1 MIKGIKMLKNIGF
14 SALLLSTFIHPVHA
28 LEIAQTPEEI
38 AALQQEQ
45 VKTVDRNELMRLVAL
60 LNNDEFREQNPE
72 LYLRVASIVK
82 ALIARLNL
90 QRTET
95 EEDQLTV

>member
-1 MIKGIKMLKNIGF
+1 MLKNIAF
-14 SALLLSTFIHPVHA
+14 LALLLSAFISQVNA
-28 LEIAQTPEEI
+28 LEIAETPEEI

-72 LYLRVASIVK
+72 LYLRVASMVK
-82 ALIARLNL
+82 VLFVRLNI
-90 QRTET
+90 QAMQT
-95 EEDQLTV
+95 EEDQLIV